1 MPGGPSGPRREC
13 AVQRFCR
20 RQKPWR
26 KSGSSALSI
35 PIPKG
40 GGRLRRPEAE
50 MKGNDLSFWKGRLK
64 SIFWINGTVVG
75 ESPNGPSGPRRECAV
90 QAFLP
95 EAKTLAEGRL
105 RRPEHS
111 NTEGWR
117 SPSAAGTQNKRQLRK
132 QLPFILV
139 PVTGLEPVRCRQR
152 WILSPLR
159 LPIPSH
165 RQTALFQDS
174 FYIIAKDRK
183 FCKHNFWAVCRRQS
197 GSSGRPGPGHMEH
210 PNTFSS

>member
-1 MPGGPSGPRREC
+1 M
-13 AVQRFCR
+13 
-20 RQKPWR
+20 
-26 KSGSSALSI
+26 
-35 PIPKG
+35 
-40 GGRLRRPEAE
+40 
-50 MKGNDLSFWKGRLK
+50 
-64 SIFWINGTVVG
+64 VG
-75 ESPNGPSGPRRECAV
+75 ESPDGPSGPRRECAV

-95 EAKTLAEGRL
+95 QAKTLAEGRL

-117 SPSAAGTQNKRQLRK
+117 PPSAAGTQNKRQLRK

-183 FCKHNFWAVCRRQS
+183 FCKHNFWAVCRLPSAGVNPAPADGPAPVTWNTQTPSPAEGWGPCAERS
-197 GSSGRPGPGHMEH
+197 APGGGGRSDSTRCRPDRRSWSAPPASCGR
-210 PNTFSS
+210 

>member
-1 MPGGPSGPRREC
+1 
-13 AVQRFCR
+13 
-20 RQKPWR
+20 
-26 KSGSSALSI
+26 
-35 PIPKG
+35 
-40 GGRLRRPEAE
+40 

-75 ESPNGPSGPRRECAV
+75 ESPDGPSGPRRECAV

-95 EAKTLAEGRL
+95 QAKTLAEGRL

-117 SPSAAGTQNKRQLRK
+117 PPPAAGTQNKRQLLS
-132 QLPFILV
+132 QLPFVLV

-174 FYIIAKDRK
+174 FYIIAKDRQ

-197 GSSGRPGPGHMEH
+197 GSGGRPGPGHMEY